1 MDRQNLHH
9 TQSRQNLSM
18 NLGTTQEIWAI
29 SRGHPRFRNRQPI
42 PQGTTGHTP
51 PSHPFRTNHSRSP
64 YHNVHAELSALQLN
78 DLPPAFTHSVTP
90 RCLLRPP
97 PILARCAGRRASLLA
112 APSHRGPTSL
122 LFAPALPT
130 KVPGRA
136 ITRACRGAQSGLK
149 TLMGERGDRDARRA
163 GGCFEAMAGVSTPE
177 KPSVGG
183 ARARTSISEARISC
197 RACQH
202 RRATGERKCGE
213 AAATCNGHTAH
224 RPPVSR
230 DTLGILPLCYVRLPP
245 PTQRA

>member
-1 MDRQNLHH
+1 MAQHKKSGP
-9 TQSRQNLSM
+9 SREATPRASETVNP
-18 NLGTTQEIWAI
+18 
-29 SRGHPRFRNRQPI
+29 SRKA
-42 PQGTTGHTP
+42 PQDTP
-51 PSHPFRTNHSRSP
+51 AHPFRANHSRSP
-64 YHNVHAELSALQLN
+64 YHNVHAELSALLLN
-78 DLPPAFTHSVTP
+78 GLPPAFTHSVTP

-112 APSHRGPTSL
+112 APTQRGPTSL

-130 KVPGRA
+130 KVPSRA

-183 ARARTSISEARISC
+183 ARARASISEARISC

-202 RRATGERKCGE
+202 RRATGERRCGG

-224 RPPVSR
+224 RPHVSR